1 MFENWNIFRNCLF
14 TQRLFW
20 SVYFCSSVVFFCCT
34 GLVFFRQR
42 QRQRSPLSEWTFW
55 LRHSSVALAESA
67 WYSWELCQ
75 KGHPFYSVGI
85 RERCWRPVHC
95 LQRHLHSE
103 KISAFQKV
111 QSAAGLKLCST
122 FLAALSFTVKTMGH
136 TANSRVRLENSVF
149 LSNQQPRPD

>member
-1 MFENWNIFRNCLF
+1 MKYFQKLFVCWPEGCLW
-14 TQRLFW
+14 LVY
-20 SVYFCSSVVFFCCT
+20 SYFCSYCCCQRP
-34 GLVFFRQR
+34 VFFRQT

-55 LRHSSVALAESA
+55 LWHSSVALAESA

-103 KISAFQKV
+103 KISAFQKA
-111 QSAAGLKLCST
+111 QSADGLKLCST
-122 FLAALSFTVKTMGH
+122 FLAALSFTMEH
-136 TANSRVRLENSVF
+136 TTNARVRLKNSVF
-149 LSNQQPRPD
+149 LSNQQPGPD